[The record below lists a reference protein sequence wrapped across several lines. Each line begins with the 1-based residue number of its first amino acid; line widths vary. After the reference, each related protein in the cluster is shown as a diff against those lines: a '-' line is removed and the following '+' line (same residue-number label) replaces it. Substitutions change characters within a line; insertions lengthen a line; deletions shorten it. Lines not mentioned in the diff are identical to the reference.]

1 MTMLNLPWNAD
12 PVASARLALACLDL
26 TSLNDQ
32 DTQADIA
39 RLCERAQGEC
49 NSKQKFH
56 DQSSKV

>member
-39 RLCERAQGEC
+39 RLCERAQGP
-49 NSKQKFH
+49 FGPGAA
-56 DQSSKV
+56 V